1 MSLIADC
8 FHLLT
13 AAMHCKCD
21 HSCPGCKGQIFDLL
35 SHILT
40 NGRLYFSAI
49 HEVFSHILLIAV
61 NFFMRKEH
69 KIVVRI

>member
-13 AAMHCKCD
+13 AAMHYKCD

-35 SHILT
+35 SQILT
-40 NGRLYFSAI
+40 NGRFYFSAI
-49 HEVFSHILLIAV
+49 HEVFSHILLMAITFAREM
-61 NFFMRKEH
+61 NRKLL
-69 KIVVRI
+69 